1 MKNFENSRRY
11 EHLIILIILIG
22 FIITTTIVIVNNMDI
37 LFNFIL
43 FYAIMSFGYL
53 FYRYF
58 FGVINYPLHYF
69 RHKDIVYEPFVSIVI
84 PCYNEEKEY
93 LVKCITSVCNT
104 DYPNKEVIVVDDGS
118 TDKDT
123 CNVIKELNNIYIFKA
138 FRFADNRGKR
148 HAMALGFREAKGDV
162 IITIDSD
169 SVITSGDSI
178 RELVKPLINKRVGTV
193 SGCILVNNT
202 EKSFMTRLQD
212 ARYWIAFFIE
222 KSSQNPY
229 NSVTCA
235 SGPFSAYRREYLM
248 EYLDKWEN
256 QIFLDTECTYGDDR
270 GLTTFMLKNG
280 YDVKFSRDAILYT
293 NVPETLGKFIKQQI
307 RWKKS
312 FIRENWYLSK
322 FIYKRNILMNIEFIF
337 FWVVFISGYITKAI
351 IISLFIFSSI
361 ELSRY
366 IMMLLFVTFLHYTY
380 AFIKSPG
387 KRGYFGV
394 LYGILNEFIFVWLFI
409 YALATMRDGKWGTR

>member
-1 MKNFENSRRY
+1 MKNFGNPRRC
-11 EHLIILIILIG
+11 EHLVILIVLIV
-22 FIITTTIVIVNNMDI
+22 FIVTTTVVIVNNMDI
-37 LFNFIL
+37 LYNFIL
-43 FYAIMSFGYL
+43 FYAIMSFAYL

-58 FGVINYPLHYF
+58 FGVINYPLHYL
-69 RHKDIVYEPFVSIVI
+69 RYKDVVYEPFVSIII
-84 PCYNEEKEY
+84 PCYNEDKEY
-93 LVKCITSVCNT
+93 LIKCITSACSA
-104 DYPNKEVIVVDDGS
+104 DYPNKEVIIVDDGS

-123 CNVIKELNNIYIFKA
+123 CGVIKELGNIYPFLA
-138 FRFADNRGKR
+138 FRFKENRGKR
-148 HAMALGFREAKGDV
+148 HAMALGFREAKGDILV
-162 IITIDSD
+162 TVDSD
-169 SVITSGDSI
+169 SIITSGDSI
-178 RELVKPLINKRVGTV
+178 RELVKPLIDMRVGTV
-193 SGCILVNNT
+193 SGCILVNNA
-202 EKSFMTRLQD
+202 EKSFMTRVQD

-256 QIFLDTECTYGDDR
+256 QVFLGKECTYGDDR
-270 GLTTFMLKNG
+270 GLTTLMLKDG
-280 YDVKFSRDAILYT
+280 YDVKFARDAILYT

-322 FIYKRNILMNIEFIF
+322 FIYKRNVLMNIEFMF
-337 FWVVFISGYITKAI
+337 FWVVFISGYVTKAV
-351 IISLFIFSSI
+351 IISLFIFGSI
-361 ELSRY
+361 EPSRY
-366 IMMLLFVTFLHYTY
+366 IMMLLFVTFIHYTY